1 MRRDNIRILF
11 AILSIVLSLTLTSIA
26 QEQSE
31 DDLAKQS
38 QNPIGNLISVPFQN
52 NIGFNLGPHN
62 RTQNVLNIQPVIPIG
77 ISENWNIVTR
87 SIAPVLYQPDVAS
100 NSGGESGL
108 GDINTTW
115 FLSPSKPGKLI
126 WGLGPILQFP
136 TATDDTLGT
145 GKWAA
150 GPSIVVLTMPGNWV
164 VGILGSNIWSYAGD
178 SKRDD
183 VNQLLLQWFVYYNF
197 PSGWYLSSV
206 PINTANW
213 EADSGDRWTIPLG
226 GGGGKVFKIGKQAIN
241 AKTEAYYNVEHPDNG
256 PEWQL
261 RVEIKFLFP
270 K

>member
-1 MRRDNIRILF
+1 MI
-11 AILSIVLSLTLTSIA
+11 SI
-26 QEQSE
+26 
-31 DDLAKQS
+31 
-38 QNPIGNLISVPFQN
+38 PFQN
-52 NIGFNLGPHN
+52 NFDFNIGPHD
-62 RTQNVLNIQPVIPIG
+62 RTRNTLNIQPVIPFG
-77 ISENWNIVTR
+77 ISENWNIITR
-87 SIAPVLYQPDVAS
+87 TIVPVLYQPDVAS

-183 VNQLLLQWFVYYNF
+183 VNQLLLQWFVYYNL
-197 PSGWYLSSV
+197 PNGWYLSSV

-213 EADSGDRWTIPLG
+213 EADSGNRWTIPLG

-241 AKTEAYYNVEHPDNG
+241 AKTEAYYNVEHPDTG

-261 RVEIKFLFP
+261 RVEIKLLFP
-270 K
+270 KR